1 MIKGL
6 KDTSL
11 TNIINQMTSSTVSQK
26 KINNLICPDC
36 NKTFKHPNSIY
47 NHRKTCKKN
56 IELCIEIK
64 ISNDTKEK
72 KRKYKLEKVNCDVC
86 SKSVSKGNLSTHKK
100 KHQII
105 AKSNIPV
112 KLLIKPKVASLEETY
127 DFLMW
132 LYGSHQY
139 FINSFKEYQDAF
151 DTYKT
156 ISPIIKDDKVIINLN
171 FDDIIQDQELD
182 DEIQDQE
189 IKNEIQEQEI
199 NDEPIQEQE
208 IMDEIQDQELNNEI
222 QEQQINDEPIQ
233 DQEINNGTQ
242 EPSPNDNEPIPDEN
256 IIISIAEC
264 NKINNFEEDEE
275 LENYNDEYSYFEKS
289 KKDDKQIYNLIRA
302 NTSQHYFFKINKFLK
317 RYEKS
322 NLINYDID
330 GLKTCTNSII
340 KIKKSLQILMKLADD
355 EIYNDNL
362 SRFIKETIDNNFI
375 SRTLLAGLKIK
386 YNELEFEDESW
397 NKYEFIK
404 TIYDSL
410 NDMKEQVLKIWDKK
424 LKKLIKR

>member
-1 MIKGL
+1 
-6 KDTSL
+6 
-11 TNIINQMTSSTVSQK
+11 MTSSTVSQK
-26 KINNLICPDC
+26 KINNLICSDC

-47 NHRKTCKKN
+47 NHRKTCNKN
-56 IELCIEIK
+56 VELCIEIEVIK
-64 ISNDTKEK
+64 DDIKEK
-72 KRKYKLEKVNCDVC
+72 KRKYKLEKVNCEVC

-100 KHQII
+100 THQII

-112 KLLIKPKVASLEETY
+112 KLLIKPKVYQKGVRPFEKKKEMPEGISFFASLEETY

-139 FINSFKEYQDAF
+139 FINSFEEYQDAF

-233 DQEINNGTQ
+233 DQEISNEAQ

-264 NKINNFEEDEE
+264 NSINIFEEDEE

-322 NLINYDID
+322 NLMNYDID
-330 GLKTCTNSII
+330 GLKTCTNSMI
-340 KIKKSLQILMKLADD
+340 KIKKSLQILMRLSDD

-362 SRFIKETIDNNFI
+362 SKFIKETIDNNFI
-375 SRTLLAGLKIK
+375 SRILLAGLKIK
-386 YNELEFEDESW
+386 YNELEYEDESW
-397 NKYEFIK
+397 
-404 TIYDSL
+404 
-410 NDMKEQVLKIWDKK
+410 DK
-424 LKKLIKR
+424 

>member
-1 MIKGL
+1 MEIEVIKE
-6 KDTSL
+6 D
-11 TNIINQMTSSTVSQK
+11 I
-26 KINNLICPDC
+26 
-36 NKTFKHPNSIY
+36 
-47 NHRKTCKKN
+47 
-56 IELCIEIK
+56 
-64 ISNDTKEK
+64 KEK

-100 KHQII
+100 THQII

-139 FINSFKEYQDAF
+139 FINSFEEYQDAF
-151 DTYKT
+151 DVYKT

-189 IKNEIQEQEI
+189 INDEPIQEQEI
-199 NDEPIQEQE
+199 MDEIQEQE

-222 QEQQINDEPIQ
+222 QEQQINDEPIQDQEINDEPIQ

-264 NKINNFEEDEE
+264 NSINIFEEDEE

-289 KKDDKQIYNLIRA
+289 KKEDKQIYNLIKA

-322 NLINYDID
+322 NLMNYDID

-340 KIKKSLQILMKLADD
+340 KIKKSLQILMRLSDD

-362 SRFIKETIDNNFI
+362 SKFIKETLDNNFI
-375 SRTLLAGLKIK
+375 SRILLAGLKIK
-386 YNELEFEDESW
+386 YNELEYEDESW